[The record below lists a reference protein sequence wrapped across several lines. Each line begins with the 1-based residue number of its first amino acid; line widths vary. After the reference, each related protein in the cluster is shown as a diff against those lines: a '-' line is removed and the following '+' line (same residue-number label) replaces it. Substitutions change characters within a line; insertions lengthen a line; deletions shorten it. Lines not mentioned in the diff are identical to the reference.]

1 MDRNRKHVLRT
12 SALAVATGVAM
23 PTIGVAYGMTHGYD
37 GFAVFAMGLIG
48 SIVAALPVSFGI
60 VTAAEDK
67 RTLTLPEGFDASSF
81 ARMLERLRTISRDG
95 LSAADRI
102 PAQRD
107 VDAGSDHIQH
117 ILGKEPWVAVAN
129 LQSKPASQQMRM
141 RSDAMEEA
149 ARLGRF
155 AGAKHGVSPEIFR
168 QELAAILPTIVA
180 IIQDFGLEPRGF
192 APSSRRLPGQ
202 DLGNPTAVPLL
213 AAPARTL
220 AAEWLNGDN
229 GSVPMLD
236 RLEADKAATTE
247 LDALES
253 AWAQARST
261 TPPEEV
267 DDVDASFQRG
277 IGRLC
282 ATLSETI
289 ALRARTDR
297 DVLETNVRYL
307 DLKHPA

>member
-1 MDRNRKHVLRT
+1 MLDRLT
-12 SALAVATGVAM
+12 S
-23 PTIGVAYGMTHGYD
+23 
-37 GFAVFAMGLIG
+37 
-48 SIVAALPVSFGI
+48 
-60 VTAAEDK
+60 
-67 RTLTLPEGFDASSF
+67 
-81 ARMLERLRTISRDG
+81 ISKDG
-95 LSAADRI
+95 LPASERI
-102 PAQRD
+102 AAQRD
-107 VDAGSDHIQH
+107 IDAGDEQISLL
-117 ILGKEPWVAVAN
+117 LGKEAWVSTSGMYGIPVADT
-129 LQSKPASQQMRM
+129 MRM
-141 RSDAMEEA
+141 RSETISSATMIAKWA
-149 ARLGRF
+149 A
-155 AGAKHGVSPEIFR
+155 AKHGVFESGFR
-168 QELAAILPTIVA
+168 TSLARIMPTIVA

-202 DLGNPTAVPLL
+202 DLGTPTAVPLL

-236 RLEADKAATTE
+236 RLEADKAATIE

-267 DDVDASFQRG
+267 DGVDASFQRG

-307 DLKHPA
+307 DVKHPA

>member
-1 MDRNRKHVLRT
+1 MDRNRKHVLKT

-23 PTIGVAYGMTHGYD
+23 PTIGIAYGMTHGYD
-37 GFAVFAMGLIG
+37 GFAVFGIGFIG
-48 SIVAALPVSFGI
+48 SIAASLPLAFGV
-60 VTAAEDK
+60 VTAVEDK
-67 RTLTLPEGFDASSF
+67 RTLAAPEGFDTSSF
-81 ARMLERLRTISRDG
+81 GRMLERLRTISRDG

-102 PAQRD
+102 AAQRD
-107 VDAGSDHIQH
+107 VDAGSEHVHH

-129 LQSKPASQQMRM
+129 LESKPASDQMRM
-141 RSDAMEEA
+141 RSDTMEEA

-155 AGAKHGVSPEIFR
+155 AGAKHGISAEIFR

-180 IIQDFGLEPRGF
+180 IVRDFGLEPRGF
-192 APSSRRLPGQ
+192 APNSRRLPGQ
-202 DLGNPTAVPLL
+202 DLGTPTAVPLL

-267 DDVDASFQRG
+267 DGVDASFQRG

-307 DLKHPA
+307 DVKHPA

>member
-1 MDRNRKHVLRT
+1 MDRNRKHGLMLAGGTGFVSVVL
-12 SALAVATGVAM
+12 L
-23 PTIGVAYGMTHGYD
+23 
-37 GFAVFAMGLIG
+37 
-48 SIVAALPVSFGI
+48 SIVGMAIWRMEAPSLLGFLGLFVCLLTAIALMVAAATFAAETPTLALP
-60 VTAAEDK
+60 K
-67 RTLTLPEGFDASSF
+67 GFDRGSF
-81 ARMLERLRTISRDG
+81 PRMLDRLVSISTNGLPPSERI
-95 LSAADRI
+95 A
-102 PAQRD
+102 AQRD
-107 VDAGSDHIQH
+107 IDAGDEHIRH
-117 ILGKEPWVAVAN
+117 MLGKEAWVSTSGLKGDSV
-129 LQSKPASQQMRM
+129 QETMRM
-141 RSDAMEEA
+141 RSEA
-149 ARLGRF
+149 IARRTML
-155 AGAKHGVSPEIFR
+155 AKWSSSKHGVFEHGFR
-168 QELAAILPTIVA
+168 NELAGILPTIAAV
-180 IIQDFGLEPRGF
+180 IRDFGLEPRGF
-192 APSSRRLPGQ
+192 APNSRRLPGQ
-202 DLGNPTAVPLL
+202 DLGTPTAVPLL

-267 DDVDASFQRG
+267 DSVDASFQRG

-307 DLKHPA
+307 DVKHPA